1 MFQYTPVDA
10 TFQAQGP
17 IMLTSNAMT
26 MQPNGQVTVSAPAV
40 AQARQPANNATMM
53 ASQVTSPALTQ
64 ACQASNNATT
74 MASKVTSQAPAVAQA
89 RQPANNATMMASQV
103 TSPAPTQARQASN
116 NATTMASKV
125 TSQAPAAVSNYVSP
139 LPLTAT
145 LCESNVLQTG

>member
-1 MFQYTPVDA
+1 MHDSEVCKYVTRLDCDCFGAGKPTARVVGVDQNTHLPLMFQYTPVDA

-26 MQPNGQVTVSAPAV
+26 MPPNGQVTVSAPAV

-74 MASKVTSQAPAVAQA
+74 MASKVTSQAPA
-89 RQPANNATMMASQV
+89 
-103 TSPAPTQARQASN
+103 
-116 NATTMASKV
+116 
-125 TSQAPAAVSNYVSP
+125 AVSNYVSP